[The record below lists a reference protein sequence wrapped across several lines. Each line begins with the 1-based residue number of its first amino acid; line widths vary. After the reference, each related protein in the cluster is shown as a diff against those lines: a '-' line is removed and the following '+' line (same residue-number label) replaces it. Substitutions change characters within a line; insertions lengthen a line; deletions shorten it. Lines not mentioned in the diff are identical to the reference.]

1 MYEKIGKLV
10 VTASVLYIGY
20 HISKYVFKKG
30 LRAIDNQIDESI
42 DRFCNKNKESE

>member
-30 LRAIDNQIDESI
+30 LRAIDNQIDSTI
-42 DRFCNKNKESE
+42 DKYTKDEKYGR